1 MPPDPAMQRAPTIS
15 TLILAF
21 ELGVFESFGLDT
33 DRILGLAELSRECL
47 ADPAGRVPLAAR
59 FRWWDAAVSVSGDP
73 ALGLRVGSVMPV
85 GALGSFE
92 YLLRN
97 CASLGEVITRANEFM
112 RLVDETGVI
121 EIVREGDVAALRAS
135 RSGGYPN
142 APPEIDCLFAASLVI
157 VEEALPGA
165 RLLSVRY
172 SHPAPTDVAVYT
184 RHFGCLVRFESEHN
198 EIRFPAE
205 LIDAP
210 QAHADRNL
218 ARVLEEHARHL
229 LAHLPDEDPFL
240 QTARRELLQQIDRG
254 APSATQLARALGS
267 SERTL
272 RRRLDAE
279 GTSYNALLGEV
290 RQALARRYVTQTRE
304 GFEAI
309 AERLAFADASTFFR
323 AFKRWTGM
331 TPAQFRERAKLG

>member
-1 MPPDPAMQRAPTIS
+1 MKLAPTIS

-21 ELGVFESFGLDT
+21 ELGAFETLGLDV
-33 DRILGLAELSRECL
+33 DRILGLSELSRERI
-47 ADPAGRVPLAAR
+47 ADPRGRLPLEMR
-59 FRWWDAAVSVSGDP
+59 FRWWEAALHVSGDP
-73 ALGLRVGSVMPV
+73 ALGLRVGKSMPV

-97 CASLGEVITRANEFM
+97 CASVTEVVDRANEYM

-121 EIVREGDVAALRAS
+121 EVVHDGEIAALRAS

-142 APPEIDCLFAASLVI
+142 TPPEIHCLFAALLLI
-157 VEEALPGA
+157 IQKEWPGA
-165 RLLSVRY
+165 RLTSVRL
-172 SHPAPTDVAVYT
+172 SHPAPKDVDIFE
-184 RHFGCLVRFESEHN
+184 RHFACPVRFESEHN
-198 EIRFPAE
+198 EIRFSAS
-205 LIDAP
+205 LLQLP
-210 QAHADRNL
+210 QARADGNL

-229 LAHLPDEDPFL
+229 LAQLPNENPFL
-240 QTARRELLQQIDRG
+240 QNARGELLKQIDLG
-254 APSATQLARALGS
+254 NPSAVTLARALRM

-279 GTSYNALLGEV
+279 GTSYNALLSEV
-290 RQALARRYVTQTRE
+290 RQDLARRYVTQTRE

-309 AERLAFADASTFFR
+309 ADKLAFADASTFLR